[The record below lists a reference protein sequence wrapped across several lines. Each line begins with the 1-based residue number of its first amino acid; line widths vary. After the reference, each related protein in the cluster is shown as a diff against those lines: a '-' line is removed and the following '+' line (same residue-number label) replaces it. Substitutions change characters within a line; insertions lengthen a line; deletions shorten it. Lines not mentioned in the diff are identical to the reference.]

1 MSVDVRGSGSLSH
14 GAKLRMRRDV
24 YELTDRSFR
33 AVGVGS
39 AQMHREDRGDG
50 FIAALDA
57 RVPPAHLIGPWL
69 AEVHQG
75 LRPLNEERSRPLGL
89 RVALH
94 VGPVEEDDNGLAGEA
109 MDLVCR
115 LADAAVTRAVLERSG
130 RDLVCV
136 ASERLYQDV
145 IRHGGR
151 FIEPSAYRSAS
162 LTLKEGPALAWFH
175 VPGEP
180 RPVVPGDEGFAPDR
194 TAGAVGT
201 DESQVRGEPEPVD
214 PADPVGPADPA
225 DSTGVPGRGVTERRE
240 RPAPVGT
247 GADGTPSRA
256 GRKEAVRVPHR
267 GGDPDGE
274 PGAHFDIDV
283 AEGDN
288 FVITDSVVR
297 GGHFGRRVSRGPRDG
312 DGGAR

>member
-1 MSVDVRGSGSLSH
+1 MSVDVRGSGGLSH

-24 YELTDRSFR
+24 YELADRSFR
-33 AVGVGS
+33 AVGIGS
-39 AQMHREDRGDG
+39 ALMHREDRGDG

-151 FIEPSAYRSAS
+151 FIEPSAYRSAP

-180 RPVVPGDEGFAPDR
+180 RPVVPGDEGSTPDGPDGR
-194 TAGAVGT
+194 SELGEPGEPGGPGAVG
-201 DESQVRGEPEPVD
+201 SVD
-214 PADPVGPADPA
+214 APGPGAA
-225 DSTGVPGRGVTERRE
+225 TGRE
-240 RPAPVGT
+240 RPEAVGT

-256 GRKEAVRVPHR
+256 DRKGAVRVPR
-267 GGDPDGE
+267 GGEDPDGG
-274 PGAHFDIDV
+274 PGGVFDIDV

-297 GGHFGRRVSRGPRDG
+297 GGHFGRRVSRGRRDG